1 MLLCMVGCERCTVLQ
16 GVPITTVRKRR
27 VVLEGFASS
36 TARLFVLF
44 VIYWVFWEPFE
55 QNVSRLIA
63 SLAFLTTSASILA
76 APRSRGQLSMVVHIH
91 QVYVVL

>member
-16 GVPITTVRKRR
+16 GVLITTVRKRR

-44 VIYWVFWEPFE
+44 VIY
-55 QNVSRLIA
+55 
-63 SLAFLTTSASILA
+63 
-76 APRSRGQLSMVVHIH
+76 
-91 QVYVVL
+91 